1 MAQSGNTLAGP
12 TPSLLA
18 TPATFWGMTGYQWLV
33 IAAAWLGWG
42 FDVFDGLLFNYVA
55 PVCVPD
61 LLGIA
66 KDTPGYQGQISFWT
80 GTLTSILLVGWGVGG
95 ILFGKV
101 SDRIGRTKALLI
113 TMLLYSVAT
122 AGCAFATNI
131 WMLMFFRIIA
141 SLGIGGEWA
150 AGASLVAETVPEKKR
165 VWAGMLLYTASPF
178 GILLAT
184 LVSDVFLHQID
195 FSKFAYSSANP
206 SWGWR
211 AVFLTGLIPAFVA
224 LLIRMKVKEPE
235 MWKPSEN
242 AGRVSDLFSP
252 SMVRKTIGGLA
263 MAVIA
268 LLGWWSCF
276 AFIPLIGNRLGVDA
290 QAKSTMVFI
299 GTAAYSLGGLIG
311 TILTLPVAV
320 TLGRRWMFAMYFA
333 FSALAIY
340 AAFGLDWSATARMWM
355 MLPVGVGVFGVFG
368 AFTFYLPELFPTR
381 LRSTGAGFCYNTGR
395 FIAALGPFGI
405 GWLAR
410 QQFESPEAQLAF
422 LLKTVAWVAVF
433 PAIGVLLVLF
443 GVCHETK
450 GRVLTDHE

>member
-1 MAQSGNTLAGP
+1 MPQSGNTLAGP

-18 TPATFWGMTGYQWLV
+18 NRATVWGMTGYQWLV

-61 LLGIA
+61 LLGIT
-66 KDTPGYQGQISFWT
+66 KSDPDYQGKISFWT

-195 FSKFAYSSANP
+195 FAKVGFGNP

-224 LLIRMKVKEPE
+224 LLIRIKVKEPE

-320 TLGRRWMFAMYFA
+320 TLGRRWMFALYFA
-333 FSALAIY
+333 FSALAIF

-355 MLPVGVGVFGVFG
+355 MLPVGIGVFGVFG

-381 LRSTGAGFCYNTGR
+381 FRSTGAGFCYNTGR

-433 PAIGVLLVLF
+433 PALGVLLVLF